1 MPHHHRVCALALVI
15 LGTASVASWGCKSTT
30 TPVPVVVAP
39 PPVVAPDRK
48 AGWVLRLEQQ
58 RTLRDDD
65 VAPVTAPPVDVV
77 AVRALTPAAAAGL
90 DHLALDPDPAVRRR
104 AILAIGRVGMLD
116 GLPHLVAALHDS
128 DVEVRAVAAFA
139 IGLIGPDAREG
150 ARPLRA
156 ALEDPSLLVRARA
169 IEGLGLVGDAASA
182 PAIVTA
188 AAGCGT
194 RIATI
199 GPDDEEPIKTPEIE
213 ICRLALFALARLRDY
228 EHLAQIAL
236 TPEGQPVSRWWPVAY
251 ALQRVGDPRATPAL
265 LLLATTPGI
274 DTAGFAF
281 RGLGTLKDRAA
292 VPLAKAA
299 AFDTDMDI
307 KVRIAAVR
315 ALGQIG
321 GPAAIEPLL
330 ELLGQSTNDAIALEI
345 VTSVGT
351 SGHSRAFEVLIERL
365 NDPSPAMRAAAL
377 TAAAKLSPD
386 AFLLVLS
393 GLNRDTDW
401 SVRATLAN
409 VLGTFGSQPVTPAL
423 EELLAD
429 EDARVHGPALEALA
443 AVKAPNLTDQLF
455 KSLEAADFM
464 ERAAAARLI
473 GDSRP
478 EGGVPRLIAAYA
490 RGQGDSAYAARAAA
504 LEALSKYGGEAAQS
518 TLREGLSDREWPV
531 RWRAAALLHGLGDR
545 AALPAR
551 PAPTRMQPEAFE
563 AAALLHPQFS
573 PHAFIETNR
582 GAIELE
588 LNVLDTPITSRNF
601 VELAR
606 RGFFTGMKI
615 HRVVPTFVVQAGD
628 QRGDGEGG
636 PGYAIPDELT
646 WQPYLRGSVGMAL
659 DWRDTAGSQWFIA
672 LSPQPHLDGRYTM
685 FARVVNGWDV
695 LDRLSQWD
703 VIDRVRIW
711 DGVTFD

>member
-1 MPHHHRVCALALVI
+1 M
-15 LGTASVASWGCKSTT
+15 
-30 TPVPVVVAP
+30 
-39 PPVVAPDRK
+39 
-48 AGWVLRLEQQ
+48 
-58 RTLRDDD
+58 LRDED
-65 VAPVTAPPVDVV
+65 VAPVTLPAADVGAARV
-77 AVRALTPAAAAGL
+77 LTPAAAAGL
-90 DHLALDPDPAVRRR
+90 DHLALDPDPSVRRR
-104 AILAIGRVGMLD
+104 ATLAIGRIGMLD
-116 GLPHLVAALHDS
+116 GLPYLVAALQD
-128 DVEVRAVAAFA
+128 DDADVRAVAAFA

-150 ARPLRA
+150 ARPLRE
-156 ALEDPSLLVRARA
+156 ALEDPSPLVQARA
-169 IEGLGLVGDAASA
+169 IEGLGLVGDAGAA

-188 AAGCGT
+188 AAGCDA

-228 EHLAQIAL
+228 ERLAQIAL

-251 ALQRVGDPRATPAL
+251 ALQRVSDPRATPAL
-265 LLLATTPGI
+265 LVLATTPGI

-299 AFDTDMDI
+299 AFDTDADI

-330 ELLGQSTNDAIALEI
+330 ELLAQSDSDTIALEI
-345 VTSVGT
+345 VTAVGA
-351 SGHSRAFEVLIERL
+351 SGHTRAFDVLIERL
-365 NDPSPAMRAAAL
+365 NDPAPAMRAAAL

-386 AFLLVLS
+386 AFLIVLS
-393 GLNRDTDW
+393 GLNRDPDW
-401 SVRATLAN
+401 SVRATLAT
-409 VLGTFGSQPVTPAL
+409 VLGTFGSHPVIPAL

-429 EDARVHGPALEALA
+429 EDARVHGPALDALA
-443 AVKAPNLTDQLF
+443 AVKATNLTDRLF
-455 KSLEAADFM
+455 TSLEAADFM

-473 GDSRP
+473 GESRP
-478 EGGVPRLIAAYA
+478 DGGVPRLIAAYA

-504 LEALSKYGGEAAQS
+504 LEALSKYGGEAVLP
-518 TLREGLSDREWPV
+518 TLREALSDREWPV

-545 AALPAR
+545 AAMPAR
-551 PAPTRMQPEAFE
+551 PAPIRMSGEAFE
-563 AAALLHPQFS
+563 GADLLHPQFS
-573 PHAFIETNR
+573 PHAFIETHR

-606 RGFFTGMKI
+606 SGFFTGMKI

-636 PGYAIPDELT
+636 PGYVIPDELT
-646 WQPYLRGSVGMAL
+646 WQPYVRGTVGMAL

-672 LSPQPHLDGRYTM
+672 LSPQPHLDGRYTV